1 MAITVAQG
9 DLKEMIKEGPIYSS
23 PMKLAHRY
31 CTGSGIELG
40 AAAHNPFDLPNSIN
54 VAPFSDDPS
63 HVDYNDFML
72 YRQEQVRFCG
82 HYVKVD
88 LVGEADA
95 IPVDD
100 HSQDYVISSHVV
112 EHLPNLVTAFLEW
125 NRILR
130 PGGVIFMIFPK
141 RDALAKDVDRP
152 ITPLSHYIDDYN
164 QKRTIW
170 THAVDAGHGI
180 RGHYHVFTLNSMLE
194 LIQWA
199 NQNLNL
205 GWKLEAVE
213 ETDSKVGNGHTVVCR
228 YLPGE
233 DHANSFN
240 ALKID
245 PLGRLQA
252 KVVPRRLN
260 QLLITS
266 SIIIRQHG
274 LRVFA
279 GRLFRWLGGERRH
292 NRK

>member
-1 MAITVAQG
+1 MAITVIQG
-9 DLKEMIKEGPIYSS
+9 DLKEMIKEGPIYGTR
-23 PMKLAHRY
+23 MKLAHQY

-63 HVDYNDFML
+63 HVDYRDFL
-72 YRQEQVRFCG
+72 FYQQEQVKRCG
-82 HYVKVD
+82 HYAKVD
-88 LVGEADA
+88 LVGEAHA
-95 IPVDD
+95 IPLDD
-100 HSQDYVISSHVV
+100 NSQDYVISSHVV

-141 RDALAKDVDRP
+141 RDALPSDVHRP

-164 QKRTIW
+164 QKQTIW
-170 THAVDAGHGI
+170 THANEAGHSI

-199 NQNLNL
+199 DENLNL
-205 GWKLEAVE
+205 GWKVEAVE

-233 DHANSFN
+233 DHAYSFE
-240 ALKID
+240 AVKVDQLQ
-245 PLGRLQA
+245 RLQA
-252 KVVPRRLN
+252 KLLPRRLT
-260 QLLITS
+260 QLLNTS
-266 SIIIRQHG
+266 SRMIRQDG
-274 LRVFA
+274 FLAFA
-279 GRLFRWLGGERRH
+279 NRLFRWLRGERRYD
-292 NRK
+292 RK